1 MMVTS
6 GRKEKCFG
14 VHEDFPLVQ
23 QFCSLLNEFEENI
36 GRLSSQL
43 RTPLSDWFPDFDY
56 PGMPTVDY
64 LRIKTPGPGVYKV
77 KFGNEQAWIR
87 SLTVYY
93 RILFENE
100 KGGKADFKE
109 LA

>member
-1 MMVTS
+1 M
-6 GRKEKCFG
+6 GINRLF
-14 VHEDFPLVQ
+14 
-23 QFCSLLNEFEENI
+23 
-36 GRLSSQL
+36 RLSRAPSSSVTLLLAQLLTLALLSASLRDSQCY
-43 RTPLSDWFPDFDY
+43 WFPDFDY